1 MKELLKDFDE
11 KTFNIIIFTQKL
23 SFFISLIG
31 IIGLYICLNFYAD
44 IYLYDI
50 SIALF
55 KTGLLGCVCSL
66 CFGIF
71 FNSYKKGPIHK

>member
-11 KTFNIIIFTQKL
+11 KTFNIMLFTQKL
-23 SFFISLIG
+23 SLFISLIG
-31 IIGLYICLNFYAD
+31 IIGLFICLEIFTD
-44 IYLYDI
+44 LYLYYF

-55 KTGLLGCVCSL
+55 KTGLLGSVCSL

-71 FNSYKKGPIHK
+71 FNARKKSL